1 MRASYY
7 HGNQTF
13 KTAPATMPTAQA
25 GEALLRVRRVG
36 ICGTDLHIYQGHLDH
51 RVPKGGIIGHETFA
65 EVAEAPAGS
74 GFAPG
79 DRVVVEPLRVCG
91 QCRACRMGADY
102 ICYQLKVLG
111 VDVPGGMQEYW
122 AVPTARLIKV
132 PDTLS
137 DDHAALME
145 PLAIATHD
153 VTRAQ
158 VKAGDAVVV
167 FGGGPIGCLIALVAR
182 HRGARVL
189 VLEVNPFR
197 IDLLKGFGLEV
208 FRPDPGAAGR
218 DVVRTVEEWTGGD
231 GADVAFEVTGNAA
244 AVRLIT
250 EVVRVWG
257 AISVVAIHAEPM
269 LVNLY
274 PMFAREL
281 TMHGS
286 RLYARS
292 DWEEAIR
299 LASTGAVPVGPLV
312 SRRIP
317 LEDLQ
322 KGMEEALAGGPVM
335 KVLVDLG

>member
-13 KTAPATMPTAQA
+13 KTAPATMPTAKA

-74 GFAPG
+74 GFAAG

-122 AVPTARLIKV
+122 AVPTARLLRV
-132 PDTLS
+132 PDSLS
-137 DDHAALME
+137 DDHAALIE

-153 VTRAQ
+153 VRRAQ
-158 VKAGDAVVV
+158 VKSGDTVVV
-167 FGGGPIGCLIALVAR
+167 FGGGPIGCLIGLVCR
-182 HRGARVL
+182 HRGARLKV
-189 VLEVNPFR
+189 VEVNAHR
-197 IDLLKGFGLEV
+197 IEMLKSFGLETIG
-208 FRPDPGAAGR
+208 PDE
-218 DVVRTVEEWTGGD
+218 DVVRVVNEWTDGD
-231 GADVAFEVTGNAA
+231 GADVSFEVSGHPN
-244 AVRLIT
+244 AVRLVT
-250 EVVRVWG
+250 DVVRVWG
-257 AISVVAIHAEPM
+257 TVSVIAIYAEP
-269 LVNLY
+269 VPVHLY
-274 PMFAREL
+274 SVFAREL
-281 TMHGS
+281 TVLGS
-286 RLYARS
+286 RLYTRAA
-292 DWEEAIR
+292 WEEAIR
-299 LASTGAVPVGPLV
+299 LASTGAVAVGPLV

-317 LEDLQ
+317 LEELQ
-322 KGMEEALAGGPVM
+322 QGMEEVLAGGPVM